1 MPRLLL
7 LLVLSLGNCLDIASQ
22 PDRNQK
28 FSIAAYLGAN
38 LAQIDGDYYFGYNKV
53 GLNFGIE
60 SQVLLNP
67 KYFLSI
73 GLGYSQLGARPTKQE
88 INERGGRSLELQI
101 NSVEIP
107 ILLNYRL
114 GKKSE
119 GTKKADHKLFRST
132 VIRVGLS
139 VSRSTGFRVSRFG
152 NISALPQNQN
162 FVSVQD
168 RFNQFDLFAIIG
180 VTIPVDFHWSIFAQ
194 HSKSVLGLY
203 RPEELILN
211 EVLPLFPYSLS
222 FGARYQIY

>member
-1 MPRLLL
+1 
-7 LLVLSLGNCLDIASQ
+7 
-22 PDRNQK
+22 
-28 FSIAAYLGAN
+28 
-38 LAQIDGDYYFGYNKV
+38 
-53 GLNFGIE
+53 
-60 SQVLLNP
+60 
-67 KYFLSI
+67 
-73 GLGYSQLGARPTKQE
+73 
-88 INERGGRSLELQI
+88 
-101 NSVEIP
+101 
-107 ILLNYRL
+107 
-114 GKKSE
+114 
-119 GTKKADHKLFRST
+119 
-132 VIRVGLS
+132 
-139 VSRSTGFRVSRFG
+139 VSRFG